1 MNISIGGMDMGG
13 INFWLSLSVLVML
26 VYSGG
31 VLAQDYASVVVVS
44 KDTGKELQG
53 VSVRSRSGIKGQTD
67 QKGMLRIP
75 LRQMIPNDSLYLNMV
90 GFKGVAIKLEKEMQ
104 SLLYIEMEPQANL
117 IDEVVMSTGYYR
129 VPKSRATGS
138 FEHIDNELLN
148 RSVGSNILSR
158 LENVSSGVQFVSPGN
173 ATPGNIRVRG
183 VSTLESNAS
192 PLIIVDDFPYE
203 GDISTINP
211 NDIKDITVLKDA
223 AAASIWGARAGN
235 GVIVINT
242 KSGVLGQSTKI
253 TANSNLT
260 IGERPDLLYARRR
273 LPSRIAMDIEADKY
287 ERGGYY
293 IVDKQQTPFSPYVEL
308 LIALKDKTISQ
319 TAFDEAVRV
328 MEKSEVREEAMKYLY
343 QRSDL
348 QQYAV
353 SVQGGGD
360 RHAYYFSAGLD
371 ENRTYVKE
379 NTNNRINIGFR
390 NVFQPNPRLK
400 LELGMWHTGQRS
412 VNNGITLGDLSA
424 NSSHVGISPY
434 LRLRDEEGNNLSVLK
449 SYRQAF
455 VDGAVESGL
464 LDWTYRPLDE
474 LSNRDFKT
482 QGNELKIN
490 FSGSYELGKIANIGL
505 HYQNISSKAESQ
517 RYYSKESYYV
527 RDMVNKFTQ
536 DNGTKVVPY
545 NGIFEKNGL
554 GNGKAQSLR
563 LQFDVNKA
571 FGEKHFLTLI
581 GGGEIREL
589 KQHEEP
595 GFRLFDYNDDTKIG
609 NAMYDYT
616 KVYPVRPTGNTRILA
631 PPSYRTVF
639 TDRFLSYYGNTSYTY
654 ASRYV
659 LSGSARWDASNLF
672 GVRINQKGVPLWSVG
687 GAWHISKEP
696 FYTLS
701 WMPELKLRATYGSAG
716 NVNKLVSAF
725 PTISYSTASYTDLHA
740 ALLRSAG
747 NPTLRWEEV
756 KTQNVGLDI
765 YLLHSRALQVTLEAY
780 RKKANDLIGADYL
793 PPSTGVITGGTAA
806 RSNLINYANMQSHG
820 IDVQIRSRNIDRA
833 VRWNTVLLWSSVKNR
848 ITHFNTAETSQVYHY
863 TNIPAVPI
871 KGESRDVVYAFPWYG
886 LDGQTGLPKIYDNEG
901 NNTTDY
907 QKYYKVENL
916 RPIGVSVPTFY
927 GSLRNEFSWKDIS
940 FSFLLSWKGGHL
952 FRRSSSL
959 PGGEYISTSN
969 YHMDYLDRWQK
980 PGDENWTNVP
990 VHNGPQSNS
999 YMASYYKDV
1008 EVLVERG
1015 DLVRLNDLNL
1025 SYRYKFRRSKGI
1037 KQIRSF
1043 VYVSNLG
1050 LLWKSSGA
1058 DLDPDFANAD
1068 FLVPRSYSIGLQLD
1082 F

>member
-1 MNISIGGMDMGG
+1 MGSSK
-13 INFWLSLSVLVML
+13 FWYSLLVITVLVC
-26 VYSGG
+26 SRTAI
-31 VLAQDYASVVVVS
+31 AQNYITVQIVS
-44 KDTGKELQG
+44 KETGQALRG
-53 VSVRSRSGIKGQTD
+53 VSLMSRSGIKGQSD
-67 QKGMLRIP
+67 QTGIFRFDPERIVV
-75 LRQMIPNDSLYLNMV
+75 NDSLYIKIM
-90 GFKGVAIKLEKEMQ
+90 GFKNVTIKLDKNVA
-104 SLLYIEMEPQANL
+104 SPIYIELEPQANR

-129 VPKSRATGS
+129 VPKSRSTGS
-138 FEHIDNELLN
+138 FEYIDNDLLN

-158 LENVSSGVQFVSPGN
+158 LENVSSGVQFVSPGD
-173 ATPGNIRVRG
+173 ATPDNIRVRG

-203 GDISTINP
+203 GDINTINP

-242 KSGVLGQSTKI
+242 KSGVLGQNAKI
-253 TANSNLT
+253 TASSNLT
-260 IGERPDLLYARRR
+260 IGERPDLLYARKR

-308 LIALKDKTISQ
+308 LIGLKDKTISQ
-319 TAFDEAVRV
+319 AAFDEAVRV
-328 MEKSEVREEAMKYLY
+328 MEKTEVREEAMKYLY
-343 QRSDL
+343 QGSGL

-353 SVQGGGD
+353 SIQSGGD
-360 RHAYYFSAGLD
+360 KHAYYFSAGLD
-371 ENRTYVKE
+371 ENRAYVKE

-412 VNNGITLGDLSA
+412 VNNGITLGDLYT

-434 LRLRDEEGNNLSVLK
+434 LRLRDEEGNNLPVLK
-449 SYRQAF
+449 TYRQSF
-455 VDGAVESGL
+455 VDEAAQAGL
-464 LDWTYRPLDE
+464 LDWTYIPLDDR
-474 LSNRDFKT
+474 SNRNFTSQND
-482 QGNELKIN
+482 ELKIN
-490 FSGSYELGKIANIGL
+490 FSGSYKLAEIANVSL

-527 RDMVNKFTQ
+527 REMVNKFTQ
-536 DNGTKVVPY
+536 DNGTRVIPY
-545 NGIFEKNGL
+545 NGIFEKNGI

-571 FGEKHFLTLI
+571 FGENHFLTLL

-595 GFRLFDYNDDTKIG
+595 GFRLFDYDDDTKIG

-654 ASRYV
+654 VSRYV

-696 FYTLS
+696 FYSLS

-725 PTISYSTASYTDLHA
+725 PTISYSTSSYTGLQA

-765 YLLHSRALQVTLEAY
+765 NLLKSRALQVTLEAY

-820 IDVQIRSRNIDRA
+820 IDVQIKSRNIDREIK
-833 VRWNTVLLWSSVKNR
+833 WNTVLLWSSVKNK
-848 ITHFNTAETSQVYHY
+848 ITHFNTAETSQIYHY
-863 TNIPAVPI
+863 TNSPAVPI
-871 KGESRDVVYAFPWYG
+871 KGESRDGVYAFPWYG

-901 NNTTDY
+901 NSTTDY
-907 QKYYKVENL
+907 QKYYNVENL

-927 GSLRNEFSWKDIS
+927 GSLRNEFSWKELS

-959 PGGEYISTSN
+959 PGAEYISTSN

-999 YMASYYKDV
+999 YMASYYKDSD
-1008 EVLVERG
+1008 VLVDKG
-1015 DLVRLNDLNL
+1015 NLVRLNDINL
-1025 SYRYKFRRSKGI
+1025 SYRYKFKESRGV

-1043 VYVSNLG
+1043 VYVNNLG

-1068 FLVPRSYSIGLQLD
+1068 FLTPRSYSIGLQLD